1 MKISDEELALKISR
15 ARFDKAIELLRQVE
29 DGKIHPSWISTAIR
43 MLKGYR
49 P

>member
-15 ARFDKAIELLRQVE
+15 ARFDKAIELLQQAK
-29 DGKIHPSWISTAIR
+29 DGKIHPSWIATAIR